1 MMHIPLYYYDAI
13 YRINRTVSMRFGQQ
27 TKSSILKYAIR
38 CVADSLLR
46 VYNRFSSNT
55 HFPQQLNSYCSRAP
69 NAYNTIRENFSPAL
83 DKTKHTQYCENK
95 RKENDYTMNVYR
107 RQQRCRDFG
116 VEPVFANCLPVQCC
130 AASGTEH
137 APIVAFGQRDDV
149 HFFIILHI
157 SKTVSQKKK

>member
-1 MMHIPLYYYDAI
+1 MH
-13 YRINRTVSMRFGQQ
+13 TTQSE
-27 TKSSILKYAIR
+27 KK
-38 CVADSLLR
+38 
-46 VYNRFSSNT
+46 
-55 HFPQQLNSYCSRAP
+55 
-69 NAYNTIRENFSPAL
+69 FSPAL

-157 SKTVSQKKK
+157 SKTVSQQKKKLKLNKKKKTFFLSILALNICRLRVVYFIQRRNFR